1 MSMRIYLFHFIKEG
15 NMKRIVTGLVAAL
28 FVVMAMTP
36 VYGKTTLKMVTFLPK
51 GNNNMTA
58 FMALVD
64 DINKKAKGE
73 LEIKYLGGP
82 EAMPGFKQF
91 EGLRNGVVDM
101 IFGCESYY
109 GRQVTGAAYTH
120 LTRLDPVK
128 ERENGYYD
136 LRVDLMKKQ
145 NVYYLGR
152 AEFGVWFQ
160 IFTNKAV
167 KRPQE
172 LKGQKIRVS
181 ATYEPF
187 VKKLGAVPVTMPGSD
202 IYTALERGTID
213 GYAWSALGN
222 VQMGWVDVC
231 KYILEP
237 RIYQMNIE
245 ALINLKT
252 WESLPDHL
260 KKLMT
265 ECMIQ
270 NEKEYS
276 KVMAGIAEKEF
287 AEMQKRGM
295 KVIQF
300 SPEDS
305 KWYVDLA
312 YEAGWEEVVKQN
324 PDLGPKLKKMLTP

>member
-1 MSMRIYLFHFIKEG
+1 
-15 NMKRIVTGLVAAL
+15 MKRFMLVLIVVLGLVFAL
-28 FVVMAMTP
+28 SPAQAKDP
-36 VYGKTTLKMVTFLPK
+36 ITLKMVTFLPK

-64 DINKKAKGE
+64 DINKRAKGE

-91 EGLRNGVVDM
+91 EALRNGVVDM

-109 GRQVTGAAYTH
+109 GRQVSGAAYTH

-128 ERENGYYD
+128 ERAAGYYD
-136 LRVDLMKKQ
+136 LRVDLLKKH
-145 NVYYLGR
+145 NVFYLGR

-160 IFTNKAV
+160 VFTNKAV

-181 ATYEPF
+181 GTYEPF
-187 VKKLGAVPVTMPGSD
+187 IKDIGAAPVTMPGSD

-213 GYAWSALGN
+213 GYAWAVLGN

-245 ALINLKT
+245 ALMNLKT
-252 WESLPDHL
+252 WEGLPKHL
-260 KKLMT
+260 QDLIMD
-265 ECMIQ
+265 CMIE
-270 NEKEYS
+270 NEKKYMGIMADLSEKEYQ
-276 KVMAGIAEKEF
+276 
-287 AEMQKRGM
+287 EMQEKGM
-295 KVIQF
+295 KVISF
-300 SPEDS
+300 SEADT
-305 KWYVDLA
+305 KAYVDLA
-312 YEAGWEEVVKQN
+312 YEAGWNEVIRQN
-324 PDLGPKLKKMLTP
+324 PELGPKLKKMLTP

>member
-1 MSMRIYLFHFIKEG
+1 
-15 NMKRIVTGLVAAL
+15 MKRFMLALVVVLGLVFTLSPA
-28 FVVMAMTP
+28 
-36 VYGKTTLKMVTFLPK
+36 YGKDTITLKMVTFLPK

-64 DINKKAKGE
+64 DINQKAKGE

-91 EGLRNGVVDM
+91 EALRNGVVDM

-128 ERENGYYD
+128 EREVGYYD
-136 LRVDLMKKQ
+136 LRVDLLKKH
-145 NVYYLGR
+145 NVFYLGR
-152 AEFGVWFQ
+152 AEFGVWFHV
-160 IFTNKAV
+160 FTNKAI

-181 ATYEPF
+181 GTYEPF
-187 VKKLGAVPVTMPGSD
+187 IKDIGAAPVTMPGSD

-213 GYAWSALGN
+213 GYAWAVLGN

-245 ALINLKT
+245 ALMNLKT
-252 WESLPDHL
+252 WEGLPKHL
-260 KKLMT
+260 QDLIMD
-265 ECMIQ
+265 CMIE
-270 NEKEYS
+270 NEKKYTKIMADLAEKEYQQ
-276 KVMAGIAEKEF
+276 
-287 AEMQKRGM
+287 MQKKGM
-295 KVIQF
+295 KVISF
-300 SPEDS
+300 SEADT
-305 KWYVDLA
+305 KVYIDQA
-312 YEAGWEEVVKQN
+312 YEAGWAEVIRQN
-324 PDLGPKLKKMLTP
+324 PDLGPRLKKILTP